1 MTRRLSDLWNGRVPL
16 ARVFWDWA
24 VIYGSFANL
33 LATGAALTMI
43 VLGWPALL
51 AVAVHFLPVPYN
63 LLMVVAVWR
72 SAARYAGRRDLGATR
87 PRRHPRLGRDRD
99 AGLATVIH
107 SG

>member
-1 MTRRLSDLWNGRVPL
+1 MRRHLDDLWNGRVPL
-16 ARVFWDWA
+16 ARVFWDFA

-51 AVAVHFLPVPYN
+51 AVVIHFLPVPYN

-72 SAARYAGRRDLGATR
+72 SAARYEGDAIWAQLARPAILVWAAIAT
-87 PRRHPRLGRDRD
+87 
-99 AGLATVIH
+99 LA
-107 SG
+107 